1 METPL
6 SASNVTDWGSL
17 GRSLD
22 NCSVEASDVISVSGE
37 MELIGSCH
45 SYENKAVASDQQKT
59 KVEQV
64 FDGHKFEPSA
74 ICISFF
80 KTVLLLKTRIHGKTV
95 GDYSQNILPCTIFCP
110 SIAQLQSYVIRLH

>member
-1 METPL
+1 
-6 SASNVTDWGSL
+6 
-17 GRSLD
+17 
-22 NCSVEASDVISVSGE
+22 

-64 FDGHKFEPSA
+64 FDGHNFE
-74 ICISFF
+74 CIAFF
-80 KTVLLLKTRIHGKTV
+80 KTEVLLKTRIHGKTV

-110 SIAQLQSYVIRLH
+110 SIAQLQSYVIRLHKQDFPG